1 MKRLFLMLLVAFVCS
16 ANADAQGWLGR
27 LKDKAVDAAKR
38 TVENTVEQ
46 KTQEAAGSDPGG
58 AFGGGG
64 FLEGRVRQQTGVS
77 GRGVGAA
84 VSGNF

>member
-1 MKRLFLMLLVAFVCS
+1 MLLVAFVCS

-46 KTQEAAGSDPGG
+46 KTQETVNDVLNPKSDKKSKAG
-58 AFGGGG
+58 
-64 FLEGRVRQQTGVS
+64 RRCW
-77 GRGVGAA
+77 
-84 VSGNF
+84 

>member
-46 KTQEAAGSDPGG
+46 KTQESPM
-58 AFGGGG
+58 
-64 FLEGRVRQQTGVS
+64 LVRQIQPQPHHQIS
-77 GRGVGAA
+77 NAA
-84 VSGNF
+84 LSSCSKTM